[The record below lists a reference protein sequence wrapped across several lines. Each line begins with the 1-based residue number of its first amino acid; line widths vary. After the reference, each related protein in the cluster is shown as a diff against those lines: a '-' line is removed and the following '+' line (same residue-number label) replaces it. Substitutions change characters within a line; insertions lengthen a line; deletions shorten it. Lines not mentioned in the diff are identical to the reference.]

1 MKKPKDIIDLLF
13 MIKKR
18 GGLYIGTKSITR
30 LRSFIDG
37 YMFAMNLENKEYNAC
52 IFYNFNDWMAQKYNV
67 KKSILWDIYLLNLT
81 NNEEKSFDLFFEDL
95 ETFLKEYNIDIPEVN

>member
-37 YMFAMNLENKEYNAC
+37 YMFAMNLENKEYNAG

-81 NNEEKSFDLFFEDL
+81 NNEEKSFDLFFEEL
-95 ETFLKEYNIDIPEVN
+95 EMFLKKHNIDIPEVD

>member
-37 YMFAMNLENKEYNAC
+37 YMFAMNLENKEYNAG